1 LREVLRHDRFSEAV
15 KLHREL
21 TGSDLLAAKSSVER
35 IQTSLGI
42 TKARLARWQEL
53 AEPAL
58 ITAVTLAI
66 ISIAWSLP
74 SSAAYTL
81 TLGRTSSL
89 EPWLSSETGRPA
101 DTPRSRQ
108 MMSMKKTWCCRP
120 SDQLLNAAVA
130 QSAGGGAQRRQNLPL
145 TPFCPSSSFDLQ

>member
-1 LREVLRHDRFSEAV
+1 
-15 KLHREL
+15 
-21 TGSDLLAAKSSVER
+21 
-35 IQTSLGI
+35 
-42 TKARLARWQEL
+42 L

-89 EPWLSSETGRPA
+89 EPV
-101 DTPRSRQ
+101 
-108 MMSMKKTWCCRP
+108 C
-120 SDQLLNAAVA
+120 
-130 QSAGGGAQRRQNLPL
+130 
-145 TPFCPSSSFDLQ
+145 

>member
-1 LREVLRHDRFSEAV
+1 MDQLGLVRRHQANVMSNNISDAGKNRIAEVLRRDRFIEAV

-21 TGSDLLAAKSSVER
+21 TGSDLLAANSSIER

-42 TKARLARWQEL
+42 TKPRLSRCQKL

-58 ITAVTLAI
+58 IVAVTLAI

-89 EPWLSSETGRPA
+89 EPLR
-101 DTPRSRQ
+101 
-108 MMSMKKTWCCRP
+108 
-120 SDQLLNAAVA
+120 
-130 QSAGGGAQRRQNLPL
+130 
-145 TPFCPSSSFDLQ
+145 

>member
-1 LREVLRHDRFSEAV
+1 MSNTISDAGKNRIAEVLRHDLFIEAV

-42 TKARLARWQEL
+42 TTPRLSRSQEL

-58 ITAVTLAI
+58 IIAVTLAI

-81 TLGRTSSL
+81 TLRRTSSL
-89 EPWLSSETGRPA
+89 PTV
-101 DTPRSRQ
+101 
-108 MMSMKKTWCCRP
+108 
-120 SDQLLNAAVA
+120 AVA
-130 QSAGGGAQRRQNLPL
+130 QSAGGGTQKRQNLPL
-145 TPFCPSSSFDLQ
+145 DTLLPVIKL

>member
-1 LREVLRHDRFSEAV
+1 MGPFVLVELDSRQPLSLSLCLVRRHQANVMSNNISDAGKNRIAEVLRHDRFSEAV

-21 TGSDLLAAKSSVER
+21 TGSHLLAAKSSVER

-89 EPWLSSETGRPA
+89 EPV
-101 DTPRSRQ
+101 
-108 MMSMKKTWCCRP
+108 C
-120 SDQLLNAAVA
+120 
-130 QSAGGGAQRRQNLPL
+130 
-145 TPFCPSSSFDLQ
+145 